1 MADSEKQN
9 NGDRIESKAV
19 SAGKNKEHKSTT
31 TQKGGIN
38 RILKNSHLKKNRK
51 IKGRSS

>member
-19 SAGKNKEHKSTT
+19 SAGKIKSTKA
-31 TQKGGIN
+31 Q
-38 RILKNSHLKKNRK
+38 
-51 IKGRSS
+51 